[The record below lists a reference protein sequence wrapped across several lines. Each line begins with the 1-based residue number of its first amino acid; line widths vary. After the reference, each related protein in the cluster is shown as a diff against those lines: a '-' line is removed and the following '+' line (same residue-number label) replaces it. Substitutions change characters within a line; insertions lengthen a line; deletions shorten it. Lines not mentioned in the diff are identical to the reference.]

1 MSNTMTVKAKP
12 TTTEQLAISTIVK
25 NHDQNHNHHDEE
37 GEPNVG
43 LEFDTA
49 EDAQE
54 WYSNYAT
61 KKGFRIRIGQLYR
74 SRIDGSVMSRRYVC
88 SKEGFQTSSRTGCPA
103 FIRVQRV
110 DDSGKWVLANVNKE
124 HNHAMENA
132 DETCVPKIVQR
143 KVVVDRTVKLKS
155 KSSSGLRSFDDDG
168 PSSRSGVV
176 DFKRVVNQTTKLKSS
191 TGLRSLDE
199 DDGLSGRCGVIDF
212 KRVRRERVNGE
223 SRGGEPYKGLE
234 FVTAGEAYEFYHS
247 YAVNTGFRVR
257 IGQLFRSKNDGSI
270 TSRRFICSKEGHQ
283 HPSRVG
289 CGAFMRIQRQATGRW
304 LVDRCHNE
312 HNHELGLPGD
322 VSERVSLKGFK
333 EEGSCELE
341 NMDLVE
347 SNGGL
352 SLVTRSR
359 ESRIGSDWYNELF
372 DYFQSRQAEDMGFFY
387 AVEVHKG
394 RAMSVL
400 WADSRSRFACTQFG
414 DAVVFDTTYRRGSC
428 LVPLALFVGVNHH
441 RQPVLLG
448 CALIAEESEESFT
461 WVFQAWLRA
470 MSGRCPISIV
480 ADQDRAILH
489 SVAQVFPGTHHRF
502 SPWQVVAKEQEAIG
516 ALRSMNPEFK
526 YEYET
531 CISQSQTPNEFEA
544 AWNVLIN
551 KYNLRENTW
560 LKEMYNMRK
569 SWVPLYIRGTFFA
582 GIPIDGSFK
591 SYFGNILTSQAPLC
605 EFIIRYEKSLEQRRE
620 EERKED
626 FNSFN
631 LQPVLHTKD
640 PIEDQGR
647 RLYTITMFKVFQKE
661 LLECYSYVAIKI
673 NVEGAISRYLVQKC
687 GNGDERNTVAFN
699 ASNLNIS
706 CSCKMFEFEG
716 VLCRH
721 ALKVFQIMNI
731 RELPSR
737 YILHR
742 WTKDAKYG
750 ILRDVDSGG
759 TSQDYKALMLWSLR
773 EEAKNYIEAGTT
785 SLERYKLAFEIMQ
798 EGRRNL
804 CWQN

>member
-1 MSNTMTVKAKP
+1 MTVKAKP
-12 TTTEQLAISTIVK
+12 ITIVK
-25 NHDQNHNHHDEE
+25 NNGHGHGYEHRNDKEE
-37 GEPNVG
+37 DNETSIEPNVG
-43 LEFDTA
+43 LEFDSA

-54 WYSNYAT
+54 FYNKYAT
-61 KKGFRIRIGQLYR
+61 KIGFKIRIGQLYR
-74 SRIDGSVMSRRYVC
+74 SRIDGSVVSRRFVC

-103 FIRVQRV
+103 FIRVQKV
-110 DDSGKWVLANVNKE
+110 VDSGKWVLANIKKE
-124 HNHAMENA
+124 HNHALEN
-132 DETCVPKIVQR
+132 ENENHEVCEFITPR
-143 KVVVDRTVKLKS
+143 KTVV
-155 KSSSGLRSFDDDG
+155 KSSS
-168 PSSRSGVV
+168 SSSSVV
-176 DFKRVVNQTTKLKSS
+176 AVSTR

-199 DDGLSGRCGVIDF
+199 DGPSGILDF
-212 KRVRRERVNGE
+212 KRLRRGKNEGE

-234 FVTAGEAYEFYHS
+234 FVSAGEAYEFYHTH
-247 YAVNTGFRVR
+247 AANTGFKVR

-270 TSRRFICSKEGHQ
+270 TSRRFVCSKEGHQ

-289 CGAFMRIQRQATGRW
+289 CGAFMRIQRQHTGRW
-304 LVDRCHNE
+304 LVDRFQIE
-312 HNHELGLPGD
+312 HNHDLRPPSD
-322 VSERVSLKGFK
+322 ASERGLKGFK
-333 EEGSCELE
+333 EEVSSELE

-352 SLVTRSR
+352 SLVARSR

-372 DYFQSRQAEDMGFFY
+372 DYFQARQAEDMGFFY
-387 AVEVHKG
+387 AVEMHKG
-394 RAMSVL
+394 RAMCVF
-400 WADSRSRFACTQFG
+400 WADARSRFSCTQFG
-414 DAVVFDTTYRRGSC
+414 DAIVLDTTYRRSSYS
-428 LVPLALFVGVNHH
+428 VPLASFIGVNHH

-470 MSGRCPISIV
+470 MSGRRPISIV
-480 ADQDRAILH
+480 ADQDRAIQH
-489 SVAQVFPGTHHRF
+489 SIAQVFPGTHHRF
-502 SPWQVVAKEQEAIG
+502 SAWQVVSKEQENVG
-516 ALRSMNPEFK
+516 ALLSMNPEFK

-531 CISQSQTPNEFEA
+531 CILQSQTANEFEA

-560 LKEMYNMRK
+560 LKEMYRMRK
-569 SWVPLYIRGTFFA
+569 SWVPLYIRGIFFA
-582 GIPIDGSFK
+582 GIPTDGSLK
-591 SYFGNILTSQAPLC
+591 SYFGTILTSQTPLS
-605 EFIIRYEKSLEQRRE
+605 EFVIRYERALEQRRE

-631 LQPVLHTKD
+631 LQAVLHTKD
-640 PIEDQGR
+640 PIEDQCR
-647 RLYTITMFKVFQKE
+647 RLYTITVFKVFQKE
-661 LLECYSYVAIKI
+661 LLECYSYVGIKI

-750 ILRDVDSGG
+750 ILRDVESGG
-759 TSQDYKALMLWSLR
+759 ASQDYKALMLWSLR
-773 EEAKNYIEAGTT
+773 EEAKNYIEAGTV

>member
-1 MSNTMTVKAKP
+1 MSREDIANTMTIKPKP
-12 TTTEQLAISTIVK
+12 TIPK
-25 NHDQNHNHHDEE
+25 NNHNIDVNEE
-37 GEPNVG
+37 DDSKLEPNIG
-43 LEFDTA
+43 LEFNTP
-49 EDAQE
+49 EEAQE
-54 WYSNYAT
+54 FYNLYAT
-61 KKGFRIRIGQLYR
+61 KIGFKIRIGQLYR
-74 SRIDGSVMSRRYVC
+74 SRIDGSVVSRRYVC
-88 SKEGFQTSSRTGCPA
+88 SKEGFQTTSRTGCPA
-103 FIRVQRV
+103 FIRVQRI
-110 DDSGKWVLANVNKE
+110 DSGKWVLANIKKE
-124 HNHAMENA
+124 HNHELEQSGEICTSRIQRKIAP
-132 DETCVPKIVQR
+132 TPKI
-143 KVVVDRTVKLKS
+143 LKS
-155 KSSSGLRSFDDDG
+155 CIVSTRKGLRSIDEDG
-168 PSSRSGVV
+168 PSGVL
-176 DFKRVVNQTTKLKSS
+176 DFKRLK
-191 TGLRSLDE
+191 RE
-199 DDGLSGRCGVIDF
+199 NNDGENR
-212 KRVRRERVNGE
+212 GE
-223 SRGGEPYKGLE
+223 EPYKGLE
-234 FVTAGEAYEFYHS
+234 FVTAGEAYEFYHT
-247 YAVNTGFRVR
+247 YAANTGFKVR

-270 TSRRFICSKEGHQ
+270 TSRRFVCSKEGHQ

-289 CGAFMRIQRQATGRW
+289 CGAFMRIQRRETGRW
-304 LVDRCHNE
+304 LVDRCQNE
-312 HNHELGLPGD
+312 HNHELGPPSD
-322 VSERVSLKGFK
+322 ASERASKGFK
-333 EEGSCELE
+333 EEASNGLE

-347 SNGGL
+347 LNGGL

-359 ESRIGSDWYNELF
+359 ESEIGSDWYNELF
-372 DYFQSRQAEDMGFFY
+372 DYFQARQAEDMGFFY
-387 AVEVHKG
+387 AVEMHNG
-394 RAMSVL
+394 RAMSVF
-400 WADSRSRFACTQFG
+400 WADARSRFACTQFG
-414 DAVVFDTTYRRGSC
+414 DAIVLDTTYRKGSYS
-428 LVPLALFVGVNHH
+428 LPLASFIGINHH

-470 MSGRCPISIV
+470 MSGRRPVSIV
-480 ADQDRAILH
+480 ADQDRAIQH
-489 SVAQVFPGTHHRF
+489 SIAQVFPGAHHRF
-502 SPWQVVAKEQEAIG
+502 SAWQVVAKELENIG
-516 ALRSMNPEFK
+516 ELLSMNPEFK

-531 CISQSQTPNEFEA
+531 CIFQSQTANEFEA

-560 LKEMYNMRK
+560 LKEMYRMRK
-569 SWVPLYIRGTFFA
+569 SWVPLYIRGAFFA
-582 GIPIDGSFK
+582 GIPMDGSLK
-591 SYFGNILTSQAPLC
+591 SYFGTILTSQTPLS
-605 EFIIRYEKSLEQRRE
+605 EFLIRYEKALEQRRE

-631 LQPVLHTKD
+631 LQAVLHTKD
-640 PIEDQGR
+640 PIEDQCR

-661 LLECYSYVAIKI
+661 LLECYSYVGIKI

-687 GNGDERNTVAFN
+687 GNGDERNTIAFN
-699 ASNLNIS
+699 ASNLNVS

-759 TSQDYKALMLWSLR
+759 ATQDYKALMLWSLR
-773 EEAKNYIEAGTT
+773 EEAKNYIEAGTA